1 MDFKDEL
8 NKLSEHINTYRDHL
22 YSEEA
27 TKTSLVSPFFRLLGY
42 DDSNPLEIKP
52 ELSCGKWFN
61 KGKKVD
67 YGIYHDG
74 KLSII
79 VECKH
84 SSETSL
90 AAHFEQLD
98 YYFHALEPK
107 FAILT
112 NGITYQFYTDI
123 DKANKMDEIPFLEI
137 DLSNVQG
144 YQVAILEMFH
154 KSCYD
159 AETIWN
165 YAKQHKEL
173 DVITAG
179 VEEVIKRELYT
190 PSEDLVRY
198 FISKVYC
205 GEISQSLLEHST
217 EVLKQT
223 FVEFT
228 HKEII
233 GSNSERGVISPCA
246 ESIVIDSNDT
256 TKWNNVYK
264 YVVSVHLG
272 KTYINDAAERVH
284 DLYNDVAPG
293 SFIMYYYAYEK
304 MLSGELHKRSISQS
318 LLKVLLDGIYNDY
331 GKDGLLRA
339 LKSYLLYIEHRKKKD
354 GNPKGD
360 ECLYDKYMKVA
371 TK

>member
-84 SSETSL
+84 SSETNL

-112 NGITYQFYTDI
+112 NGIIYQFYTDI

-137 DLSNVQG
+137 DLSNVEG

-205 GEISQSLLEHST
+205 GEISRSLLEHSA
-217 EVLKQT
+217 EVLKRHFIDLAAKQPQ
-223 FVEFT
+223 VM
-228 HKEII
+228 
-233 GSNSERGVISPCA
+233 GNY
-246 ESIVIDSNDT
+246 DSND
-256 TKWNNVYK
+256 NN
-264 YVVSVHLG
+264 
-272 KTYINDAAERVH
+272 KTSKIEKGIKNTFVH
-284 DLYNDVAPG
+284 DCSKYAINGKGKYSKRSMVEAVVNLYVEQHPKITIKELKSLFDFNKDSRQKVIKYREEVRDLSRVFESRLPTNEVFYIDNQWG
-293 SFIMYYYAYEK
+293 KSIQGGRFESFISYVNTHIE
-304 MLSGELHKRSISQS
+304 
-318 LLKVLLDGIYNDY
+318 GITIT
-331 GKDGLLRA
+331 K
-339 LKSYLLYIEHRKKKD
+339 IE
-354 GNPKGD
+354 
-360 ECLYDKYMKVA
+360 
-371 TK
+371 